1 MVLVQV
7 REGKM
12 HRCNG
17 KKYASDDPFE
27 VTEQQYEAFQDKLK
41 RVEAETPAETAH
53 KPTEESQVDDTASGN
68 TDEETTAEADYP
80 IKKSGGWWTFSN
92 GASEQ
97 GLTQEEAE
105 AKEAARQE
113 GAD

>member
-1 MVLVQV
+1 MVIVQV
-7 REGKM
+7 KEGKM

-41 RVEAETPAETAH
+41 RVEAAAATSDEPAEE
-53 KPTEESQVDDTASGN
+53 PQVDDTASG
-68 TDEETTAEADYP
+68 DSDAETTADADYP
-80 IKKSGGWWTFSN
+80 LKKPGGWWTFSD
-92 GASEQ
+92 GTSER

-105 AKEAARQE
+105 AKEAAIQ
-113 GAD
+113 GADS